1 MSKRHS
7 YTTLLASFLI
17 LLGLLIA
24 PTLAGRK
31 AGFTFIN
38 RGEVNTLDPNRMSW
52 VQDIRIGYALW
63 EGLYALDPDTLDPT
77 PGAAEKIDVS
87 AGKTVYTFHLRADG
101 KWSNGEPVTSADFVF
116 AWRRMLQ
123 EPGDYTYLFYYINGA
138 QAYEKAYTADPKT
151 ADFKTVGIEAP
162 DANTLVVKLAHPVT
176 FFADLCAFPTFFPLN
191 EKSMEKFKQTD
202 PAGRSTY
209 AGEFIRPP
217 NLITNGPYKLTS
229 WTLKVGQ
236 RMDANPFYWDA
247 KNVKCKAIEA
257 VSVEDPLLAYQ
268 KYDQGEVD
276 WLAEPTGEIASE
288 MKKAGRKDIHI
299 FPSFG
304 TYFYSINCQPKL
316 PGGRVNPMADARVRQ
331 ALAMSIDKQPI
342 VDNVT
347 RLGEPITSQYVPA
360 SSFPTYKAP
369 PGLPK
374 DFAKAKELLAAA
386 GYPEGKGFP
395 KLTLLYNTEGDHK
408 PIAEY
413 VRKQWAD
420 NLGINVELEGV
431 EIKQF
436 SQRLHNKDY
445 DIARASWYGDYPD
458 ISTFTDKFKSDSLNN
473 DAGWVNPQFDELLK
487 KAEFEGD
494 VQKRLDILAKAEDI
508 LLQEAPL
515 IPLYHYVNK
524 YAFRDNVQG
533 IPLNA
538 RNMVV
543 FKKVTAG
550 R

>member
-1 MSKRHS
+1 MYLRSLARRFFVS
-7 YTTLLASFLI
+7 LLILASFLV
-17 LLGLLIA
+17 A
-24 PTLAGRK
+24 PAHAARK
-31 AGFTFIN
+31 AGFRFIN

-52 VQDIRIGYALW
+52 MQDIRIGYALW
-63 EGLYALDPDTLDPT
+63 EGLYALDADTLDPT
-77 PGAAEKIDVS
+77 PGAAGKIDVS
-87 AGKTVYTFHLRADG
+87 DDKTVYTFHLRTDG
-101 KWSNGEPVTSADFVF
+101 KWSNGDPVTSADFIF

-123 EPGDYTYLFYYINGA
+123 EPGDYTYLFYYIKGA
-138 QAYEKAYTADPKT
+138 QDYEKAFAADPAK
-151 ADFKTVGIEAP
+151 ADFKTVGVEAP
-162 DANTLVVKLAHPVT
+162 DAATLVVRLSHPVT
-176 FFADLCAFPTFFPLN
+176 FFSDLCAFPPFFPLN
-191 EKSMEKFKQTD
+191 EKSMERFKQ
-202 PAGRSTY
+202 PGPGGRTSYT
-209 AGEFIRPP
+209 GEFTRPP
-217 NLITNGPYKLTS
+217 NLVTNGPFKLVN

-236 RMDANPFYWDA
+236 RLETNPFYWDA
-247 KNVKCKAIEA
+247 KSVKVKSIEA
-257 VSVEDPLLAYQ
+257 VSVDDNLLAYQ
-268 KYDQGEVD
+268 KYDQNEVD

-316 PGGRVNPMADARVRQ
+316 SGGRVNAMADVRVRQ

-369 PGLPK
+369 AGLPK
-374 DFAKAKELLAAA
+374 DIAKAKQLLAEA

-395 KLTLLYNTEGDHK
+395 RLTLLFNTEGDHK

-413 VRKQWAD
+413 IRKQWAD
-420 NLGINVELEGV
+420 NLGVNIELEGV

-445 DIARASWYGDYPD
+445 DIARASWYGDYND
-458 ISTFTDKFKSDSLNN
+458 VSTFTDKFKSESLNN
-473 DAGWVNPQFDELLK
+473 DAAWVNPKYDELLRQ
-487 KAEFEGD
+487 ADLETD
-494 VQKRLDILAKAEDI
+494 AQKRLDILAQAEGI
-508 LLQEAPL
+508 LLNESPL

-524 YAFRDNVQG
+524 YAFRENVKG
-533 IPLNA
+533 IPLNP

-543 FKKVTAG
+543 FKKIEAG